1 MNQDKFLMDNQCVL
15 VSASRYLSVVYDID
29 LVTDD
34 DRAAWKLRS
43 YVKLL
48 NDDDVLA
55 EYWEMYKQTYQQ
67 EFTSLP
73 ATSSTPSPIV
83 DDFSLW
89 DNDMSHASDTNTDRV
104 ETLDDQN
111 IIDFMDETRI
121 VLPRG
126 I

>member
-1 MNQDKFLMDNQCVL
+1 VNQNKFLMDNQCVL

-48 NDDDVLA
+48 NEDEVLA
-55 EYWEMYKQTYQQ
+55 EYWEMYKQTYRQ
-67 EFTSLP
+67 EVAPTQ
-73 ATSSTPSPIV
+73 ASSPVI

-89 DNDMSHASDTNTDRV
+89 DNDMSSTIDTSINDMEVTSEHDILGLVDHA
-104 ETLDDQN
+104 
-111 IIDFMDETRI
+111 RI